1 MREVLDATVRRHRGL
16 AAALAGMLAWLCAVA
31 PAGAAGTIDKARESG
46 KLLLGYS
53 ADSAPYA
60 YSDSAGAPAG
70 YAVTLCGRVAQ
81 SLKADLGLPS
91 LTPTFVP
98 LQRDDALRA
107 VDQGKVD
114 ILCGASPSLER
125 RAVVDFSVPIM
136 LSGSSV
142 AVRSDAP
149 PRIMQA
155 LAGKVPSGATWR
167 GSTDQ
172 APARGVIAVIA
183 GTNLEKALTDRL
195 KERRIIVTVTPVKN
209 AAEGVQLL
217 AARNADAFFAD
228 HAVLLDAVAHSNS
241 SADLK
246 VLDTIYRRDIV
257 AFAMRRNDDDFRL
270 AVDRALSRIYRSKDI
285 GSIYAASFGAPSQVV
300 QDFFQLVALPD

>member
-1 MREVLDATVRRHRGL
+1 MQEVKDASARHDRRLPAAVAGLLLCLGL
-16 AAALAGMLAWLCAVA
+16 AA
-31 PAGAAGTIDKARESG
+31 PAGAAGTLDRVKESG
-46 KLLLGYS
+46 KLLLGYVTD
-53 ADSAPYA
+53 AAPYA
-60 YSDSAGAPAG
+60 YTDAGGSPAG
-70 YAVTLCGRVAQ
+70 YAVTLCNKVVQA
-81 SLKADLGLPS
+81 LKADLGVS

-98 LQRDDALRA
+98 VQRDDALKA
-107 VDQGKVD
+107 IDQGKVD
-114 ILCGASPSLER
+114 LLCGASPSLER

-142 AVRSDAP
+142 AVRNDAP

-155 LAGKVPSGATWR
+155 LAGKAPSGATWR

-172 APARGVIAVIA
+172 APARGVVAVI
-183 GTNLEKALTDRL
+183 GGSNLEKALIDRL

-209 AAEGVQLL
+209 VAEGVQML

-228 HAVLLDAVAHSNS
+228 RAALLDAVTRS
-241 SADLK
+241 SAPGDLK

-270 AVDRALSRIYRSKDI
+270 AVDRALSRIYRSNDI
-285 GSIYAASFGAPSQVV
+285 GPIYTASFGAPTPMV